1 MQKKWNVLGV
11 RDSATETLAASLGV
25 GTLTAGLL
33 ANRGCTTAETAG
45 RFLRMEEELLHSPML
60 LPDMEKAVARIEE
73 ALAKKERIVIY
84 GDYDVDG
91 VTSVSILYLYLSAL
105 GADVGYYIPNRMGEG
120 YGMSEGSVDHLIDS
134 GANLIVTVDTG
145 ITANV
150 EVAHARARGTDVVV
164 TDHHECH
171 GDLPEAVAVV
181 NPRRPDCDY
190 PFKELAGVGVVFKLL
205 CAFETKHHAVSEQE
219 AVRRICAEYADLV
232 AIGTIADVMPIKDEN
247 RLIVAYGLSQI
258 EKAERMGLVALC
270 EAVTRRPDG
279 TKTPRAAKVTSGFV
293 GYTLAPRINA
303 AGRISTASLAVELFL
318 TDSRE
323 KADEL
328 AARLCDIN
336 RERQTEENRIA
347 LEAYARI
354 EASHDFAND
363 PVIVLEADNWHHG
376 VIGIVSSRITE
387 KYGLPSILISYDG
400 AQSDGNVDIGK
411 GSGRSVKGLNLVDA
425 LVHCGDLLEKY
436 GGHELAA
443 GLSVRRENIDA
454 FRDKINA
461 YAREN
466 FSHEDLVPTLDA
478 DFAISGEEV
487 NLKNAEELRL
497 LEPYGVSN
505 PVPSFILQDM
515 QVAEVQS
522 ISFGKHTKLL
532 LAREGMAPLTAMYFS
547 RSPKEAGIYPGDTV
561 DVFATMDINEFGG
574 QRTAQLIVRDIRL
587 GERDRAAY
595 AACQQRFAEIFGG
608 APLLPGEDVLPS
620 REDFGIVYNFIRRRV
635 RFGEEEFTVREML
648 QRDEQIG
655 AIGYIKL
662 RVILQVLYELN
673 LVGVEE
679 LAPEKYTFKIQYQN
693 KRTDL
698 EKSAILRR
706 LRQQARQTADA
717 Q

>member
-11 RDSATETLAASLGV
+11 RNEQTEALACALGI
-25 GTLTAGLL
+25 GALTAGLL
-33 ANRGCTTAETAG
+33 ANRGYTTPEAAS
-45 RFLRMEEELLHSPML
+45 RFLRMEEELLHSPMQL
-60 LPDMEKAVARIEE
+60 LDMDKAVARIEK
-73 ALAKKERIVIY
+73 ALAAGEKIVIY

-91 VTSVSILYLYLSAL
+91 VTSVSILYLYLAAM
-105 GADVGYYIPNRMGEG
+105 GANVSYYIPNRMGEG
-120 YGMSEGSVDHLIDS
+120 YGMSESSVDHLIDE

-145 ITANV
+145 ITANR
-150 EVAHARARGTDVVV
+150 EVAHALSRGTDVVV

-171 GDLPEAVAVV
+171 GDLPTAAAVV
-181 NPRRPDCDY
+181 NPRRPDCTY

-205 CAFETKHHAVSEQE
+205 CAFEAKHKGLSEQE
-219 AVRRICAEYADLV
+219 AVRRICESFADLV

-247 RLIVAYGLSQI
+247 RLIVAYGLHKI

-270 EAVTRRPDG
+270 EAVTKKPDG
-279 TKTPRAAKVTSGFV
+279 TKSPRAPKVTSGFV

-303 AGRISTASLAVELFL
+303 AGRISSASLAVELFL
-318 TDSRE
+318 TDSRT

-376 VIGIVSSRITE
+376 VIGIVASRITE
-387 KYGLPSILISYDG
+387 KYGLPSILISFDG
-400 AQSDGNVDIGK
+400 AQSDGNIDIGK

-454 FRDKINA
+454 FREKINA

-478 DFAISGEEV
+478 DFEIGGAEV
-487 NLKNAEELRL
+487 TLKNAEELRL

-505 PVPSFILQDM
+505 PVPAFILTNM

-522 ISFGKHTKLL
+522 ISFGKHTKILL
-532 LAREGMAPLTAMYFS
+532 TRDGMPPLTAMYFS
-547 RSPKEAGIYPGDTV
+547 RSPKDAGVYAGDVV
-561 DVFATMDINEFGG
+561 DLFATMDINEFGG
-574 QRTAQLIVRDIRL
+574 QKTAQLIVRDIRL
-587 GERDRAAY
+587 CRKDADAY
-595 AACQQRFAEIFGG
+595 AAVQKRYAEIHGG
-608 APLLPGEDVLPS
+608 APILPEEDVIPT

-648 QRDEQIG
+648 RRDEQIG

-662 RVILQVLYELN
+662 RVILCVLLELN
-673 LVGVEE
+673 LACVEE
-679 LAPEKYTFKIQYQN
+679 IAPEKYAFKIHYQN

-698 EKSAILRR
+698 DKSAILRR
-706 LRQQARQTADA
+706 LRAQARA
-717 Q
+717 

>member
-11 RDSATETLAASLGV
+11 RDSATEALAAALGV
-25 GTLTAGLL
+25 GSLTAGLL
-33 ANRGCTTAETAG
+33 ANRGYTTAEAAA

-60 LPDMEKAVARIEE
+60 LRDMDKAVARIEK
-73 ALAKKERIVIY
+73 ALAERERIVIY

-120 YGMSEGSVDHLIDS
+120 YGMSEGSVDHLIDE
-134 GANLIVTVDTG
+134 GAHLIVTVDTG
-145 ITANV
+145 ITANA
-150 EVAHARARGTDVVV
+150 EVAHALARGTDVVV

-171 GDLPEAVAVV
+171 GDLPSAAAVV

-205 CAFETKHHAVSEQE
+205 CAFEAKHHCLSEQE
-219 AVRRICAEYADLV
+219 AVRRICADYADLV
-232 AIGTIADVMPIKDEN
+232 AIGTIADVMPIRDEN
-247 RLIVAYGLSQI
+247 RLIVAYGLSKI

-279 TKTPRAAKVTSGFV
+279 TKAARTAKVTSGFV

-354 EASHDFAND
+354 EAGHDFAND

-376 VIGIVSSRITE
+376 VIGIVASRITE

-400 AQSDGNVDIGK
+400 AQSDGNMDIGK
-411 GSGRSVKGLNLVDA
+411 GSGRSVKGLNLVNA

-443 GLSVRRENIDA
+443 GLSVRRENIGA
-454 FRDKINA
+454 FREKINA

-478 DFAISGEEV
+478 DFEIGGEEV
-487 NLKNAEELRL
+487 DLRNAEELRL

-505 PVPSFILQDM
+505 PVPGFILRNM
-515 QVAEVQS
+515 QVLEVQG
-522 ISFGKHTKLL
+522 ISFGKHTKIL

-547 RSPKEAGIYPGDTV
+547 RSPKDTGIYTGDTV
-561 DVFATMDINEFGG
+561 DILATMDINEFGG
-574 QRTAQLIVRDIRL
+574 QKTAQLIVRDICL
-587 GERDRAAY
+587 AEKEVQAY
-595 AACQQRFAEIFGG
+595 TALQKRYAELTGG
-608 APLLPGEDVLPS
+608 AHIASDEDVIPT
-620 REDFGIVYNFIRRRV
+620 REEFGTVYNFIRRRV

-662 RVILQVLYELN
+662 RVILNVLFEMN
-673 LVGVEE
+673 LVGMEE
-679 LAPEKYTFKIQYQN
+679 PSPEKFIFKLHYQN

-706 LRQQARQTADA
+706 LRAQAR
-717 Q
+717 

>member
-11 RDSATETLAASLGV
+11 RDSATEALAASLGI

-33 ANRGCTTAETAG
+33 QNRGYATKEAAS

-60 LPDMEKAVARIEE
+60 LLDMDKAVARIEK
-73 ALAKKERIVIY
+73 ALADREKIVIY

-91 VTSVSILYLYLSAL
+91 VTSVSILYLYLSAM
-105 GADVGYYIPNRMGEG
+105 GADVSYYIPNRMGEG
-120 YGMSEGSVDHLIDS
+120 YGMSESSVDHLIDE

-145 ITANV
+145 ITANN
-150 EVAHARARGTDVVV
+150 EVAHALSRGTDVVV

-171 GDLPEAVAVV
+171 GDLPSAAAVV
-181 NPRRPDCDY
+181 NPRRPDCAY

-205 CAFETKHHAVSEQE
+205 CAFEAKHNAIPEQE
-219 AVRRICAEYADLV
+219 AVRRICDTYADLV

-247 RLIVAYGLSQI
+247 RLIVAYGLHKI

-270 EAVTRRPDG
+270 EAVTKKPDG
-279 TKTPRAAKVTSGFV
+279 TRSARAPKVTSGFV

-303 AGRISTASLAVELFL
+303 AGRISSASLAVELFL

-376 VIGIVSSRITE
+376 VIGIVASRITE
-387 KYGLPSILISYDG
+387 KYGLPSILISFDG
-400 AQSDGNVDIGK
+400 AQSDGNIDIGK

-425 LVHCGDLLEKY
+425 LVHCGDLLEKF

-454 FRDKINA
+454 FREKINA

-466 FSHEDLVPTLDA
+466 FSHEDLVPALDA
-478 DFAISGEEV
+478 DFEITGEEV
-487 NLKNAEELRL
+487 TLENAEELRL

-505 PVPSFILQDM
+505 PVPAFILRDM
-515 QVAEVQS
+515 KVVDAQS
-522 ISFGKHTKLL
+522 ISFGKHTKIL
-532 LAREGMAPLTAMYFS
+532 LARDGMGELTAMYFS
-547 RSPKEAGIYPGDTV
+547 RSPKDAGVYVGDV
-561 DVFATMDINEFGG
+561 VNLFATVDINEFGG
-574 QRTAQLIVRDIRL
+574 QKTAQLIVRDIRL
-587 GERDRAAY
+587 CEKDAERY
-595 AACQQRFAEIFGG
+595 AAQQKRYEEIHSG
-608 APLLPGEDVLPS
+608 APIAADEDVIPS
-620 REDFGIVYNFIRRRV
+620 RDDFGIVYNFIRRRV
-635 RFGEEEFTVREML
+635 RFGEEEFTLREML
-648 QRDEQIG
+648 KRDEQIG
-655 AIGYIKL
+655 AMGYTKL
-662 RVILQVLYELN
+662 RVVLNVLFEMN
-673 LVGVEE
+673 LVGIEE
-679 LAPEKYTFKIQYQN
+679 LAPEKYSFKVHYQT

-706 LRQQARQTADA
+706 LRAQARS
-717 Q
+717 

>member
-11 RDSATETLAASLGV
+11 RDRATEALADALGI

-33 ANRGCTTAETAG
+33 SNRGYTTEEAAS
-45 RFLRMEEELLHSPML
+45 RFLRMEEEMLHSPML
-60 LPDMEKAVARIEE
+60 LRDMDKAVARIAD
-73 ALAKKERIVIY
+73 ALQKQEKIVIY

-91 VTSVSILYLYLSAL
+91 VTSVSILYLYLQAL
-105 GADVGYYIPNRMGEG
+105 GANVGYYIPNRMGEG
-120 YGMSEGSVDHLIDS
+120 SGLSAGSVDHLIDM

-145 ITANV
+145 ITANK
-150 EVAHARARGTDVVV
+150 EVAHALSRGTDVVV

-171 GDLPEAVAVV
+171 GDLPNAAAVV

-205 CAFETKHHAVSEQE
+205 CAFEAKHHALSEQE
-219 AVRRICAEYADLV
+219 AVRRICDTYADLV
-232 AIGTIADVMPIKDEN
+232 AIGTIADVMPIQDEN
-247 RLIVAYGLSQI
+247 RLIVAYGLHKI
-258 EKAERMGLVALC
+258 ERAERMGLVALC
-270 EAVTRRPDG
+270 EAVSRKPDG
-279 TKTPRAAKVTSGFV
+279 TRSARAPKITSGFV
-293 GYTLAPRINA
+293 GYPLAPRITA

-347 LEAYARI
+347 QEAYAYI
-354 EASHDFAND
+354 EATHDFARD
-363 PVIVLEADNWHHG
+363 PVIVLEADSWHHG
-376 VIGIVSSRITE
+376 VIGIVASRITE
-387 KYGLPSILISYDG
+387 KYGLPSILISFDG
-400 AQSDGNVDIGK
+400 AQSDGDMEIGK

-443 GLSVRRENIDA
+443 GLSVRRENIAA
-454 FRDKINA
+454 FRERINT

-466 FSHEDLVPTLDA
+466 FSHESLLPTLDA
-478 DFAISGEEV
+478 DFEIGAEEV
-487 NLKNAEELRL
+487 SLRNAEELRL
-497 LEPYGVSN
+497 LEPYGVAN
-505 PVPSFILQDM
+505 PVPSFILREM
-515 QVAEVQS
+515 EVLEVQS

-532 LAREGMAPLTAMYFS
+532 LARPDLSELTAMYFS
-547 RSPKEAGIYPGDTV
+547 RSPKEAAIYPGDRV
-561 DVFATMDINEFGG
+561 DIFATMDINEFGG
-574 QRTAQLIVRDIRL
+574 QKSAQLIVRDIRL
-587 GERDRAAY
+587 CEADTVAY
-595 AACQQRFAEIFGG
+595 AALQARYAEIAGG
-608 APLLPGEDVLPS
+608 AHIAPEEDVLPS
-620 REDFGIVYNFIRRRV
+620 REEFGTVYNFIRRRV

-662 RVILQVLYELN
+662 RVILNVLFEMN
-673 LVGVEE
+673 LVGIEE
-679 LAPEKYTFKIQYQN
+679 LGPEKFVFKLYYQN

-706 LRQQARQTADA
+706 LRAQAR
-717 Q
+717 